1 MRRGII
7 VNTKPNKGSFSAGN
21 QPANRGPR
29 RRSARSRILEAME
42 GMTFKDENNNDVPLT
57 ESNYLQTAIRHSF
70 REDSLMREILGRLVP
85 PERAQL
91 APVEFEFDPS
101 DKPTERMDKLLAA
114 VARGD
119 VHPDT
124 AHIIGNMIHDAAKI
138 AEISDILER
147 LQKLEQLLNGG
158 DQVDG
163 D

>member
-1 MRRGII
+1 M
-7 VNTKPNKGSFSAGN
+7 NTKPNKGSFSADN
-21 QPANRGPR
+21 QPAKRGPR

-42 GMTFKDENNNDVPLT
+42 GMTFKDENNNDIPLT
-57 ESNYLQTAIRHSF
+57 ESNYLQTAIRQSF
-70 REDSLMREILGRLVP
+70 REDSLMREILSRLVP
-85 PERAQL
+85 QERAQL
-91 APVEFEFDPS
+91 ALVEFEFNEADN
-101 DKPTERMDKLLAA
+101 PTQRMDKLLAA

-138 AEISDILER
+138 AEISDIVDR

-158 DQVDG
+158 DPTDG

>member
-1 MRRGII
+1 M
-7 VNTKPNKGSFSAGN
+7 NTKPNKGSFSAGN
-21 QPANRGPR
+21 QPVNRGPR

-42 GMTFKDENNNDVPLT
+42 GMTFKDEHNNEMPLT
-57 ESNYLQTAIRHSF
+57 ESDYLRTAIRQSF

-91 APVEFEFDPS
+91 APVEFEFNEADN
-101 DKPTERMDKLLAA
+101 PTQRMDKLLAA

-138 AEISDILER
+138 AEISDIVDR

>member
-1 MRRGII
+1 M
-7 VNTKPNKGSFSAGN
+7 NTKPNKGSFSADN
-21 QPANRGPR
+21 QPSKRGPR

-42 GMTFKDENNNDVPLT
+42 GMTFKDENNNDLPLT
-57 ESNYLQTAIRHSF
+57 EASYLQTAIRQSF

-91 APVEFEFDPS
+91 APVEFEFDPA
-101 DKPTERMDKLLAA
+101 DNPTQRMDKLLAA
-114 VARGD
+114 VASGD

-138 AEISDILER
+138 AEISEIMDR
-147 LQKLEQLLNGG
+147 LQKLEELLNGG
-158 DQVDG
+158 DQADG